1 MRVQNYWDMMQKQSR
16 AGSAQEKADYIRH
29 HSGTA
34 LIIQDFREQ
43 QYANVKVSSN
53 DGWYS
58 DLYKKRG
65 KKPTIRDAED
75 AAYEEAY
82 PKPTPPEIRNGRKRS
97 KRPKK
102 DATSSTACGA
112 SSNPST
118 PKTWRRGR
126 PSRRKPTT
134 ESTSRR

>member
-29 HSGTA
+29 HSGTVE
-34 LIIQDFREQ
+34 IIQDFREQ

-58 DLYKKRG
+58 DLYKKLG

-82 PKPTPPEIRNGRKRS
+82 HQA
-97 KRPKK
+97 
-102 DATSSTACGA
+102 DAAGDTEWKEALKA
-112 SSNPST
+112 A
-118 PKTWRRGR
+118 KERRDVLL
-126 PSRRKPTT
+126 
-134 ESTSRR
+134 